1 MAECVRLVT
10 VNTARL
16 VPEGQ
21 YMPKRLGE
29 ILDPKPGDNRSSDEI
44 IDHIKSKLRGLDKE
58 GAQE

>member
-21 YMPKRLGE
+21 YMPTKLGD
-29 ILDPKPGDNRSSDEI
+29 ILEPKPEDNRSADEI
-44 IDHIKSKLRGLDKE
+44 IDHIKSKLRGSDKE